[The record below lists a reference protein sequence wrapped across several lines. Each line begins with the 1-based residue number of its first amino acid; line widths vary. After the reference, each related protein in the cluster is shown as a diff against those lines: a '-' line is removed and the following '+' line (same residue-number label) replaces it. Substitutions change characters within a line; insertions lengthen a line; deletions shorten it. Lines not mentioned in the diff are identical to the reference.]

1 MATQLNELVVQTL
14 HTLRTKS
21 FRELETLPS
30 VTNET
35 VKVGKKTV
43 HVAIWMDRLAPDL
56 VRVMVQAYR
65 HYLLGTGM
73 MSADG
78 FHMTRSGEI
87 SPVTEEER
95 CDFS

>member
-65 HYLLGTGM
+65 HYLL
-73 MSADG
+73 
-78 FHMTRSGEI
+78 R
-87 SPVTEEER
+87 VNVCR
-95 CDFS
+95 R

>member
-43 HVAIWMDRLAPDL
+43 HV
-56 VRVMVQAYR
+56 Q
-65 HYLLGTGM
+65 
-73 MSADG
+73 
-78 FHMTRSGEI
+78 SGWI
-87 SPVTEEER
+87 ASR
-95 CDFS
+95 RILFA